1 MLKESPKS
9 TQPSPCL
16 LRPEG
21 CSALRAALLK
31 LPAADGRNSAIPF
44 LTHLSDYRLSH
55 FGLFFPVQLLSWQ
68 SRTIAW
74 NTYRNNTNSR
84 SSSLRGRRRPYL
96 EMPRVWRLRRA
107 PKGHK
112 GRAGSWTLVFLAQ
125 VFFFH
130 DRMQFPIP
138 QHQPSL
144 GWVSVAQFP
153 AGTGRLHWPQSS
165 SSLALYTT
173 GIRQI
178 PDMFLTVYSM
188 LFVLKISF
196 QGT

>member
-1 MLKESPKS
+1 MFTIMLKESPKS

-125 VFFFH
+125 VLFFTTECS
-130 DRMQFPIP
+130 FPSHNISPASAEFQLPSFLQAQADCVGLSLVPVLHCTP
-138 QHQPSL
+138 Q
-144 GWVSVAQFP
+144 V
-153 AGTGRLHWPQSS
+153 
-165 SSLALYTT
+165 
-173 GIRQI
+173 
-178 PDMFLTVYSM
+178 
-188 LFVLKISF
+188 
-196 QGT
+196 